1 MVDNDSRIGRS
12 GGLPVRPDVGR
23 GRPSAPVGPAEP
35 LAGGPAPRGQRI
47 PTLRQLASLV
57 VEGVLTLP
65 RGYRRGTYLD
75 LLV

>member
-1 MVDNDSRIGRS
+1 MDNGTRIGRS
-12 GGLPVRPDVGR
+12 GNTPVRPDIGR
-23 GRPSAPVGPAEP
+23 GRPAAPGGAAEP

-47 PTLRQLASLV
+47 PSLRQIASLLID
-57 VEGVLTLP
+57 GVLTLP